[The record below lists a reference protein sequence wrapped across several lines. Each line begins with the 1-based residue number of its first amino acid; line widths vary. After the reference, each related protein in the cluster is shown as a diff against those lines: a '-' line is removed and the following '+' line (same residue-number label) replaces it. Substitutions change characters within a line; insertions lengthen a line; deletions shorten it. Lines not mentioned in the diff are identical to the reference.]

1 MNCHINVSFPFTQ
14 YIILDLL
21 GHLLFSSQKIKTRS
35 KKEARARD
43 IFLTESKF
51 IMKEMLADL
60 LKLEK
65 LLKPQ

>member
-1 MNCHINVSFPFTQ
+1 MNMV
-14 YIILDLL
+14 YL
-21 GHLLFSSQKIKTRS
+21 
-35 KKEARARD
+35 RD